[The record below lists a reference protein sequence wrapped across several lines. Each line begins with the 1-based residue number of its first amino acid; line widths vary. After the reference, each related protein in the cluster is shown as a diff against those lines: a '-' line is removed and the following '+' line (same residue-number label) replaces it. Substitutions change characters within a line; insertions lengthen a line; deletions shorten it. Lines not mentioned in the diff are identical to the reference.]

1 VFAGSSPITF
11 TSPSSKA
18 RQKSG
23 SFPLPALPGFIGR
36 MTLSDSRQCRRLKA
50 TLRPLPSHRTGLP
63 RLPEPPFR
71 RAVPTTPADRAGAHV
86 DYFPAHAA
94 FPTYPG
100 GSASA
105 LSLSRPAQALLA
117 LRPAESLSRPQAT
130 FVTRLRPFRLP
141 GRAARQLPDQSTTFR
156 MESSST
162 DGSGRTGHDGQKS
175 SGSRDVIRPRRG
187 RSPHAPA
194 EAATA
199 AVRRMAVMPM
209 HGYEP
214 DVLIFSAGFGGE
226 QW

>member
-1 VFAGSSPITF
+1 MFAGSSPITF

-18 RQKSG
+18 HQKSG
-23 SFPLPALPGFIGR
+23 PFPPPALPGFNGH
-36 MTLSDSRQCRRLKA
+36 MTLSDSRRCRRLKA

-105 LSLSRPAQALLA
+105 LSLSRPAQASLA
-117 LRPAESLSRPQAT
+117 LRPAESLSRPKAT

-162 DGSGRTGHDGQKS
+162 DGSRLRGARGS
-175 SGSRDVIRPRRG
+175 SHFVALPN
-187 RSPHAPA
+187 
-194 EAATA
+194 AATTLDPGLGYVFSSNA
-199 AVRRMAVMPM
+199 ASPLAADRV
-209 HGYEP
+209 H
-214 DVLIFSAGFGGE
+214 L
-226 QW
+226 

>member
-1 VFAGSSPITF
+1 
-11 TSPSSKA
+11 
-18 RQKSG
+18 
-23 SFPLPALPGFIGR
+23 
-36 MTLSDSRQCRRLKA
+36 M
-50 TLRPLPSHRTGLP
+50 TGLP

-117 LRPAESLSRPQAT
+117 LRPAESLSRPKAT

-162 DGSGRTGHDGQKS
+162 DGSRLRGARGIADIGDDRCGLHVMRLTRTRH
-175 SGSRDVIRPRRG
+175 RPDRNPAAQQ
-187 RSPHAPA
+187 SPTVLRCATLSV
-194 EAATA
+194 EA
-199 AVRRMAVMPM
+199 R
-209 HGYEP
+209 E
-214 DVLIFSAGFGGE
+214 
-226 QW
+226 